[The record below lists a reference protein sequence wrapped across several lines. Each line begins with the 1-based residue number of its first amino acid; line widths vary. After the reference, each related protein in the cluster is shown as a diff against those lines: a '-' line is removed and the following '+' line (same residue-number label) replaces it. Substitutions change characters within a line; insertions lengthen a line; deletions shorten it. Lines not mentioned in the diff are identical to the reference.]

1 MPRDDTRFRELR
13 ALAEKLEGMPPGLDP
28 ELFKQLM
35 EDLRRGPRSARRAAA
50 RESQNARKTAVPE
63 S

>member
-35 EDLRRGPRSARRAAA
+35 EDLRRGPRSARRAADRDTKA
-50 RESQNARKTAVPE
+50 TRKTAVPE

>member
-35 EDLRRGPRSARRAAA
+35 EDLRRGPRSARLAAA
-50 RESQNARKTAVPE
+50 RESQNARKIAVPE